1 MISRPEMVAVG
12 QGDDSQ
18 LVVGCARVR
27 IDDTCEVIVSDGRAP
42 IAVFAGDEFR
52 FTVAGEIAKA
62 DEGGMAGEQY
72 ALAEITV

>member
-1 MISRPEMVAVG
+1 MIGRPEMVAVG

-18 LVVGCARVR
+18 LVVGSARVR
-27 IDDTCEVIVSDGRAP
+27 IDDTGEVIVSDGRAP
-42 IAVFAGDEFR
+42 IAVFAGGEFR

-72 ALAEITV
+72 APAKMSV